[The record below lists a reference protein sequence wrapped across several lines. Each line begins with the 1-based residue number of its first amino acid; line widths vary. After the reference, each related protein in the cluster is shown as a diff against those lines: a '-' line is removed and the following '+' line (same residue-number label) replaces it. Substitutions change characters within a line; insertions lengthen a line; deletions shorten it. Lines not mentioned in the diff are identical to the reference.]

1 MKRFDYYFG
10 DMAIISWYNKKMPK
24 REINKYTTM
33 YGPLTEIKE
42 FNMTATVRV
51 REDEGPIESR
61 PIGFERWN

>member
-24 REINKYTTM
+24 KKIAEYSAT
-33 YGPLTEIKE
+33 YGPL
-42 FNMTATVRV
+42 VRIESSTMV
-51 REDEGPIESR
+51 TIQTKIEDDPIESR